1 MTGEVNEFMKKQNL
15 TFLQKN
21 LLDYLASLHME
32 IRRQISTFDKLYL
45 RVEVMLKM
53 IMAWT
58 ELLIY
63 HLVPAAPV

>member
-32 IRRQISTFDKLYL
+32 IRRQISTFGKLYL
-45 RVEVMLKM
+45 RV
-53 IMAWT
+53 
-58 ELLIY
+58 
-63 HLVPAAPV
+63 